1 MTARHFQEDRMSTI
15 RVRQVRRRRAVKP
28 VPSGVRIGSILL
40 ACGMLSSLLY
50 AAMLVVVPM
59 HYAGYSSA
67 SHTVSE
73 LSAIDA
79 PTRTLWVSL
88 GLLWGLLYAAFGW
101 GVWKA
106 AGENRRL
113 RVTGGL
119 IAAAAVFGL
128 FWPPMHQ
135 REVLATSGGTLTDTL
150 HIVWTVMNGV
160 LTLLAMGFAAAALG
174 MRFRLYSIT
183 TMVIL
188 VAAGFLTSRDASGV
202 SANLPTPW
210 IGIWERVNI
219 GIWLLW
225 VAALSIALLRRRS
238 DPVAQAAKS

>member
-1 MTARHFQEDRMSTI
+1 MTSNPVAGSRGVMRVATRNRGSWHGLMTAALTC
-15 RVRQVRRRRAVKP
+15 
-28 VPSGVRIGSILL
+28 GIL
-40 ACGMLSSLLY
+40 SPLLY

-59 HYAGYSSA
+59 QDAGYSSA
-67 SHTVSE
+67 SQTVSE

-79 PTRTLWVSL
+79 PARSLWISL
-88 GLLWGLLYAAFGW
+88 GLVWGMLYAAFGW

-113 RVTGGL
+113 RVAGGL

-135 REVLATSGGTLTDTL
+135 REVLAAGGETLTDML
-150 HIVWTVMNGV
+150 HIAWTAVNGV
-160 LTLLAMGFAAAALG
+160 LTLLSMGFAAAALG
-174 MRFRLYSIT
+174 KRFRLYSLT

-188 VAAGFLTSRDASGV
+188 LAAGLLTSRDAPGV

-210 IGIWERVNI
+210 IGVWERINI
-219 GIWLLW
+219 GVWLLW
-225 VAALSIALLRRRS
+225 VVVLAVALLRRRD
-238 DPVAQAAKS
+238 DPLLS